1 MDNNSAFID
10 DIELYN
16 KKIVSEPMPELEV
29 GIDTE
34 GKFSK
39 DAIDAA
45 SNNKL
50 DTSEIESFSQASQ
63 NRETLYNVI
72 DSMMEDSTVSA
83 IMETYAEDS
92 TETNDTGHI
101 VWAESSDSKAAQ
113 YVNCLLDSLNV
124 DKNVYKWVSC
134 LCKYGDVYLRL
145 FRESDIEDGL
155 FDSDEKNENNKRSLK
170 EDVNRD
176 LKEDI
181 NIKLYH
187 DSDKYEHYV
196 EMVPNPAEIFELTKF
211 GKTYAY
217 IKANVVS
224 SMTRVDNNIISP
236 SLKYIFR
243 KKDVEIYPPTSFVHA
258 CLEDNVSRSPE
269 TVDIFL
275 GDNEDDS
282 KKLSYSVKSGQS
294 LLQSTFKIWRE
305 MMLLENA
312 MLLNRVT
319 RSSIARIV
327 GVEVGDMEKEV
338 VNSVLMNVKNVLE
351 QKAALNTNISMA
363 EYTNPGPVENN
374 VYIPIR
380 NGNGTITISQIGG
393 DVDVRGIADI
403 DYFKNKFFSSMKVP
417 RQFFNETDDSTG
429 FNGGTSLTIISS
441 RYAKTIKK
449 IQNVICQMVTDC
461 VNLMLLDK
469 HLDTYINKFT
479 IKMVPPTTQEE
490 IDRRDNT
497 ASKVQ
502 IARDIMDLFGDIEDK
517 AARLSVLKSVLS
529 AVVTDPD
536 IIAIISDQI
545 KIAEEESLAVED
557 EQDQD
562 IDIRGD
568 INMSPSRRAL
578 GMASISSDNNTVN
591 AGENEP
597 QSNDDNLPSP
607 EDLGVDL
614 VNNTEENT

>member
-1 MDNNSAFID
+1 MMDNKNSAFID
-10 DIELYN
+10 DLELYN
-16 KKIVSEPMPELEV
+16 KKIVSEPAPKREI

-34 GKFSK
+34 DTFAKNTV
-39 DAIDAA
+39 DAA
-45 SNNKL
+45 TDNKL
-50 DTSEIESFSQASQ
+50 NISELDSFSQASQ
-63 NRETLYNVI
+63 NRETIYRVI
-72 DSMMEDSTVSA
+72 DTMLEDSTVSA
-83 IMETYAEDS
+83 IMETYAEDA
-92 TETNDTGHI
+92 TETADTGHI
-101 VWAESSDSKAAQ
+101 VWAESSDANTSK
-113 YVNCLLDSLNV
+113 YVNFLLDSLNV

-145 FRESDIEDGL
+145 FRKSDVEDEL
-155 FDSDEKNENNKRSLK
+155 FDDENNNKKALNEDINKNKK
-170 EDVNRD
+170 ED

-187 DSDKYEHYV
+187 KNDKYEHYV
-196 EMVPNPAEIFELTKF
+196 EMVPNPAEMFELTKF

-217 IKANVVS
+217 IQANVTLS
-224 SMTRVDNNIISP
+224 TAKFDNNMMSP
-236 SLKYIFR
+236 NLRYIFR
-243 KKDVEIYPPTSFVHA
+243 KKDVDIYPATSFVHG
-258 CLEDNVSRSPE
+258 CLEDNFSRSPE

-275 GDNEDDS
+275 GDTNDS
-282 KKLSYSVKSGQS
+282 KKLTYSVKSGQS

-312 MLLNRVT
+312 MLLNRIT
-319 RSSIARIV
+319 KSSIARIV
-327 GVEVGDMEKEV
+327 GVEVGDMEKEAV
-338 VNSVLMNVKNVLE
+338 TAVLANVKNVLE
-351 QKAALNTNISMA
+351 QKAALNTNVSMA

-380 NGNGTITISQIGG
+380 NGNGTITISEVGG

-449 IQNVICQMVTDC
+449 IQNVICQMITDC

-469 HLDTYINKFT
+469 GLDTYVNKFT
-479 IKMVPPTTQEE
+479 IKMLPPTTQEE

-529 AVVTDPD
+529 AVVTDPE
-536 IIAIISDQI
+536 IISVISDQI
-545 KIAEEESLAVED
+545 QIAEEENLEAESTD
-557 EQDQD
+557 DSND
-562 IDIRGD
+562 IDINTD
-568 INMSPSRRAL
+568 IDMGPRSSQPS
-578 GMASISSDNNTVN
+578 MTSINIDKENTTQ
-591 AGENEP
+591 EMP
-597 QSNDDNLPSP
+597 DMDLPSP

-614 VNNTEENT
+614 VNNTEENV

>member
-1 MDNNSAFID
+1 MMDNKNSAFID

-16 KKIVSEPMPELEV
+16 KKIVSKPAPKREI

-34 GKFSK
+34 DTFAKNTV
-39 DAIDAA
+39 DAA
-45 SNNKL
+45 TDNKL
-50 DTSEIESFSQASQ
+50 NISELDSFSQASQ
-63 NRETLYNVI
+63 NRETIYRII
-72 DSMMEDSTVSA
+72 DTMLEDSTVSA
-83 IMETYAEDS
+83 IMETYAEDA
-92 TETNDTGHI
+92 TETADTGHI
-101 VWAESSDSKAAQ
+101 VWAESSDANTSK
-113 YVNCLLDSLNV
+113 YVNFLLDSLNV

-145 FRESDIEDGL
+145 FRKSDVEDEL
-155 FDSDEKNENNKRSLK
+155 FDDESNNKKALNEDINKNKK
-170 EDVNRD
+170 ED

-187 DSDKYEHYV
+187 KNDKYEHYV
-196 EMVPNPAEIFELTKF
+196 EMVPNPAEMFELTKF

-217 IKANVVS
+217 IQANVTLS
-224 SMTRVDNNIISP
+224 TAKFDNNMMSP
-236 SLKYIFR
+236 NLRYIFR
-243 KKDVEIYPPTSFVHA
+243 KKDVDIYPATSFVHG
-258 CLEDNVSRSPE
+258 CLEDNFSRSPE

-275 GDNEDDS
+275 GDTNDS
-282 KKLSYSVKSGQS
+282 KKLTYSVKSGQS

-312 MLLNRVT
+312 MLLNRIT
-319 RSSIARIV
+319 KSSIARIV
-327 GVEVGDMEKEV
+327 GVEVGDMEKEAV
-338 VNSVLMNVKNVLE
+338 TAVLANVKNVLE
-351 QKAALNTNISMA
+351 QKAALNTNVSMA

-380 NGNGTITISQIGG
+380 NGNGTITISEVGG

-449 IQNVICQMVTDC
+449 IQNVICQMITDC

-469 HLDTYINKFT
+469 GLDTYVNKFT
-479 IKMVPPTTQEE
+479 IKMLPPTTQEE

-529 AVVTDPD
+529 AVVTDPE
-536 IIAIISDQI
+536 IISVISDQI
-545 KIAEEESLAVED
+545 QIAEEENLEAESTND
-557 EQDQD
+557 SNDININTD
-562 IDIRGD
+562 IDMGPRSSQPSMTS
-568 INMSPSRRAL
+568 IN
-578 GMASISSDNNTVN
+578 IDKENTTQ
-591 AGENEP
+591 EMP
-597 QSNDDNLPSP
+597 DMDLPSP

-614 VNNTEENT
+614 VNNAEENV

>member
-1 MDNNSAFID
+1 MMDNKNSAFID
-10 DIELYN
+10 DLELYN
-16 KKIVSEPMPELEV
+16 KKIVSEPTPEREI
-29 GIDTE
+29 GIDT
-34 GKFSK
+34 K
-39 DAIDAA
+39 DTFAKNTIDAA
-45 SNNKL
+45 TDNKL
-50 DTSEIESFSQASQ
+50 NISELDSFSQASQ
-63 NRETLYNVI
+63 NRETVYRVI
-72 DSMMEDSTVSA
+72 DTMLEDSTVSA
-83 IMETYAEDS
+83 IMETYAEDA
-92 TETNDTGHI
+92 TETADTGHI
-101 VWAESSDSKAAQ
+101 VWAESSDADTSK
-113 YVNCLLDSLNV
+113 YVNFLLDSLNV

-145 FRESDIEDGL
+145 FRKSDVEDEL
-155 FDSDEKNENNKRSLK
+155 FDDENNNKKALNEDINKNKK
-170 EDVNRD
+170 ED

-187 DSDKYEHYV
+187 KNDKYEHYV
-196 EMVPNPAEIFELTKF
+196 EMVPNPAEMFELTKF

-217 IKANVVS
+217 IQANVTLS
-224 SMTRVDNNIISP
+224 TAKFDNNMMSP
-236 SLKYIFR
+236 NLRYIFR
-243 KKDVEIYPPTSFVHA
+243 KKDVDIYPATSFVHG
-258 CLEDNVSRSPE
+258 CLEDNFSRSPE

-275 GDNEDDS
+275 GDTNDS
-282 KKLSYSVKSGQS
+282 KKLTYSVKSGQS

-312 MLLNRVT
+312 MLLNRIT
-319 RSSIARIV
+319 KSSIARIV
-327 GVEVGDMEKEV
+327 GVEVGDMEKEAV
-338 VNSVLMNVKNVLE
+338 TAVLANVKNVLE
-351 QKAALNTNISMA
+351 QKAALNTNVSMA

-380 NGNGTITISQIGG
+380 NGNGTITISEVGG

-449 IQNVICQMVTDC
+449 IQNVICQMITDC

-469 HLDTYINKFT
+469 GLDTYVNKFT
-479 IKMVPPTTQEE
+479 IKMLPPTTQEE

-529 AVVTDPD
+529 AVVTDPE
-536 IIAIISDQI
+536 IISVISDQI
-545 KIAEEESLAVED
+545 QIAEEENLEAESTND
-557 EQDQD
+557 SND
-562 IDIRGD
+562 IDINTNIDVGPR
-568 INMSPSRRAL
+568 SPQPSI
-578 GMASISSDNNTVN
+578 ASINTNKEN
-591 AGENEP
+591 ATREMP
-597 QSNDDNLPSP
+597 DMDLPSP

-614 VNNTEENT
+614 VNNAEENV

>member
-1 MDNNSAFID
+1 MDNKNSAFID
-10 DIELYN
+10 DLELYN
-16 KKIVSEPMPELEV
+16 KKIVSEPAPKREI

-34 GKFSK
+34 DTFAKNTV
-39 DAIDAA
+39 DAA
-45 SNNKL
+45 TDNKL
-50 DTSEIESFSQASQ
+50 NISELDSFSQASQ
-63 NRETLYNVI
+63 NRETIYRVI
-72 DSMMEDSTVSA
+72 DTMLEDSTVSA
-83 IMETYAEDS
+83 IMETYAEDA
-92 TETNDTGHI
+92 TETADTGHI
-101 VWAESSDSKAAQ
+101 VWAESSDANTSK
-113 YVNCLLDSLNV
+113 YVNFLLDSLNV

-145 FRESDIEDGL
+145 FRKSDVEDEL
-155 FDSDEKNENNKRSLK
+155 FDDENNNKKALNEDINKSKK
-170 EDVNRD
+170 ED

-187 DSDKYEHYV
+187 KNDKYEHYV
-196 EMVPNPAEIFELTKF
+196 EMVPNPAEMFELTKF

-217 IKANVVS
+217 IQANVTLS
-224 SMTRVDNNIISP
+224 TAKFDNNMMSP
-236 SLKYIFR
+236 NLRYIFR
-243 KKDVEIYPPTSFVHA
+243 KKDVDIYPATSFVHG
-258 CLEDNVSRSPE
+258 CLEDNFSRSPE

-275 GDNEDDS
+275 GDTNDS
-282 KKLSYSVKSGQS
+282 KKLTYSVKSGQS

-312 MLLNRVT
+312 MLLNRIT
-319 RSSIARIV
+319 KSSIARIV
-327 GVEVGDMEKEV
+327 GVEVGDMEKEAV
-338 VNSVLMNVKNVLE
+338 TAVLANVKNVLE
-351 QKAALNTNISMA
+351 QKAALNTNVSMA

-380 NGNGTITISQIGG
+380 NGNGTITISEVGG

-449 IQNVICQMVTDC
+449 IQNVICQMITDC

-469 HLDTYINKFT
+469 GLDTYVNKFT
-479 IKMVPPTTQEE
+479 IKMLPPTTQEE

-529 AVVTDPD
+529 AVVTDPE
-536 IIAIISDQI
+536 IISVISDQI
-545 KIAEEESLAVED
+545 QIAEEENLEAESTND
-557 EQDQD
+557 SND
-562 IDIRGD
+562 IDINTNIDMGPRSSQPSMAG
-568 INMSPSRRAL
+568 IN
-578 GMASISSDNNTVN
+578 IDKENTTQ
-591 AGENEP
+591 EMP
-597 QSNDDNLPSP
+597 DMDLPSP

-614 VNNTEENT
+614 VNNAEENV